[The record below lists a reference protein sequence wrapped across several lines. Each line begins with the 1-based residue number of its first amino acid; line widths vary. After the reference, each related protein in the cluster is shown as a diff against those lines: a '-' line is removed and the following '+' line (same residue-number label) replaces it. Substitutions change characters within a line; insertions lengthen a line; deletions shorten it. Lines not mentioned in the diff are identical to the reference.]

1 VRIGIYGDSFADPT
15 ENDSQIF
22 AWFNLLPEYLP
33 NCTTESYGL
42 GGTSVYFSYNEFL
55 RTYKNFD
62 YVIFLVTTPNR
73 YTKKVCN
80 VDGRNT
86 YFHSLQQVE
95 SYLKNNPNS
104 NSRNILENLISWF
117 IMSDDQYIEDMN
129 ELMIKDILSKKEE
142 ILLFPCFEQSFSED
156 RQQQYGL
163 HNDQCMI
170 KIMHQQLKL
179 LGMSFGE
186 YNNIYEENPNTVT
199 CHFTKDFN
207 HAIAEFFATKIQN
220 GNWNWDIFKKIKLE
234 HPLTY
239 YYNKKNEAL

>member
-1 VRIGIYGDSFADPT
+1 VRIGIYGDSFADTT

-104 NSRNILENLISWF
+104 NSRNILENLIGWF
-117 IMSDDQYIEDMN
+117 RMMTN
-129 ELMIKDILSKKEE
+129 TSK
-142 ILLFPCFEQSFSED
+142 I
-156 RQQQYGL
+156 
-163 HNDQCMI
+163 
-170 KIMHQQLKL
+170 
-179 LGMSFGE
+179 
-186 YNNIYEENPNTVT
+186 
-199 CHFTKDFN
+199 
-207 HAIAEFFATKIQN
+207 
-220 GNWNWDIFKKIKLE
+220 
-234 HPLTY
+234 
-239 YYNKKNEAL
+239 